1 MKVMPLGVKC
11 VAYASGNG
19 DGSLQVT
26 GTALAEA
33 QNFNEGVIEV
43 WILFSGCEGAPAF
56 GTAAIIVRDLTSFPA
71 HGLTAICCMM
81 PCACAT
87 LMPAQVTACL
97 CASALEI
104 CIVNSA

>member
-19 DGSLQVT
+19 DGSLQVI

-56 GTAAIIVRDLTSFPA
+56 GTAAIILRKLTSVPRPWPDCHMLHDA
-71 HGLTAICCMM
+71 LRMRNINAGSGHCMFM
-81 PCACAT
+81 R
-87 LMPAQVTACL
+87 
-97 CASALEI
+97 
-104 CIVNSA
+104 